1 MTCEADEQDLLGVV
15 AEQERVEAAGHTGL
29 ALAPGH
35 KRSFGE
41 NSQSSTNAHCWAEDW
56 QVKLDMEN

>member
-29 ALAPGH
+29 AQHLEQE
-35 KRSFGE
+35 KLSW
-41 NSQSSTNAHCWAEDW
+41 SQLGYN
-56 QVKLDMEN
+56 